1 MGGPGVIHRRER
13 RLHRCIQAKV
23 PAMPRLRLVAVLLLA
38 ALVATGCGRKINTDD
53 SAPPALLGTPSQ
65 ARANLGFPEFAT
77 KNTTRVPGSGPTQI
91 AAAVMHAVYPD
102 PARRPDAITLVDS
115 SDWRVAVAAAALMAP
130 PINAPVLYT
139 DGTDLPSASR
149 STLQQMAPQGSAAAG
164 NAQVIRVGDVAK
176 PAGFKSSDIPPGN
189 AFALSR
195 SIAALVRSAKP
206 GKTSHV
212 IVTSA
217 DDPAYAAPAAAYAA
231 KSGDPVLFVTH
242 DTVPPETRAALAA
255 LAGLQ
260 RPRIYVLGPS
270 RVVSPKVTQ
279 ELRRLG
285 RVKRIG
291 GRDPVS
297 NAIGM
302 ARYSDGSFGWKIVD
316 PGHGVVFARA
326 GRPLDSAAAAPL
338 SGAGTFGP
346 LLLLDSADRVPQALA
361 QYLLDIQ
368 PGYQEDPVRGVYNHG
383 WIVGTKDAVS
393 VAEQA
398 RIDALLEIVPVR
410 TPDAPPQP

>member
-1 MGGPGVIHRRER
+1 
-13 RLHRCIQAKV
+13 
-23 PAMPRLRLVAVLLLA
+23 MPRLRLVAVLLLA
-38 ALVATGCGRKINTDD
+38 ALVATGCGREINTDD
-53 SAPPALLGTPSQ
+53 SAPPALLGPPNQS
-65 ARANLGFPEFAT
+65 RANLGFPEFAT

-91 AAAVMHAVYPD
+91 ASAVLRAVYPD
-102 PARRPDAITLVDS
+102 PARRPAAITLVDAG
-115 SDWRVAVAAAALMAP
+115 DWRVAVAAAALMAP
-130 PINAPVLYT
+130 PVNAPVLFT
-139 DGTDLPSASR
+139 NGTDLPEATR
-149 STLQQMAPQGSAAAG
+149 STLRALAPQGSAAAG
-164 NAQVIRVGDVAK
+164 NAQVIRVGNVAQ
-176 PAGFKSSDIPPGN
+176 PSGLKSSDIPPGN
-189 AFALSR
+189 PFALTR
-195 SIAALVRSAKP
+195 SIAGLLRAAKP

-212 IVTSA
+212 IVASA
-217 DDPAYAAPAAAYAA
+217 DDPSFAAPAAAYAA
-231 KSGDPVLFVTH
+231 KSGDPVLFVTR
-242 DTVPPETRAALAA
+242 DAVPPETRAALSA

-270 RVVSPKVTQ
+270 SVVTPKVTQ

-291 GRDPVS
+291 GQDPVT

-302 ARYSDGSFGWKIVD
+302 ARYSDGTFGWKIVD

-326 GRPLDSAAAAPL
+326 GKPLEAAAAAPL

-346 LLLLDSADRVPQALA
+346 LLLLDGPDRVPQPLA

-368 PGYQEDPVRGVYNHG
+368 PGYQDDPVRGVYNHG
-383 WIVGTKDAVS
+383 WIVGTKDAIS

-410 TPDAPPQP
+410 TPDAPPVP

>member
-1 MGGPGVIHRRER
+1 MS
-13 RLHRCIQAKV
+13 RLTIVV
-23 PAMPRLRLVAVLLLA
+23 PLLLA
-38 ALVATGCGRKINTDD
+38 TLVATGCGREINTDD
-53 SAPPALLGTPSQ
+53 DAPPALLGPPSQ
-65 ARANLGFPEFAT
+65 SRANLGFPEFAT

-91 AAAVMHAVYPD
+91 ASAVLRAVYPD
-102 PARRPDAITLVDS
+102 PARRPDAITLVDA

-130 PINAPVLYT
+130 PINAPVLFT
-139 DGTDLPSASR
+139 NGTDLPDATK
-149 STLQQMAPQGSAAAG
+149 STLEALAPQGSAAAG
-164 NAQVIRVGDVAK
+164 NAQVIRVGNVAQ
-176 PAGFKSSDIPPGN
+176 PPGLKSSDIPAGN
-189 AFALSR
+189 AFALTR
-195 SIAALVRSAKP
+195 SIAGLLRAAKP
-206 GKTSHV
+206 GKTSRV

-217 DDPAYAAPAAAYAA
+217 DAPEYAAPAAAYAA
-231 KSGDPVLFVTH
+231 KSGDPVLFVSG
-242 DTVPPETRAALAA
+242 DTVPPETRAALSA

-270 RVVSPKVTQ
+270 KIVSPKVTR

-291 GRDPVS
+291 GQDPIT

-316 PGHGVVFARA
+316 PGHGMVFARA

-346 LLLLDSADRVPQALA
+346 LLLLDSGARVPQTLQ

-368 PGYQEDPVRGVYNHG
+368 PGYQDDPVRGVYNHG

-393 VAEQA
+393 VSEQA